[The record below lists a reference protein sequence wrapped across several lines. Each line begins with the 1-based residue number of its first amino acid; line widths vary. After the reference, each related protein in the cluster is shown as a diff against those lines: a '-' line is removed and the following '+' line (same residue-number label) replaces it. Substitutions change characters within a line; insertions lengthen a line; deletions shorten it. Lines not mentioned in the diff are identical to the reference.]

1 MTTSEIIVQE
11 LLIYPIKSC
20 GAIKVNEAQ
29 TTRYGLSLTSNPLL
43 SDRRWMVIEGARQRN
58 QRHMPRMAL
67 IQPTF
72 TSSGLQ
78 IDAPG
83 MATLMIPYSPL
94 PKDIIEIED
103 LNIKGRRYG
112 GKIAEWFSTFLEKP
126 DLDLIYFDEQF
137 EPQHT
142 KNIEPEFPNEA
153 LDSDVVVYHDMS
165 PFHLGSLESIDDLN
179 KRLTNPIKIYN
190 FRPNI
195 KISIKI

>member
-1 MTTSEIIVQE
+1 M
-11 LLIYPIKSC
+11 L
-20 GAIKVNEAQ
+20 
-29 TTRYGLSLTSNPLL
+29 
-43 SDRRWMVIEGARQRN
+43 
-58 QRHMPRMAL
+58 RMAL

-78 IDAPG
+78 VDASG
-83 MATLMIPYSPL
+83 MTTLMIPYSPL
-94 PKDIIEIED
+94 LKDIIEIKEI
-103 LNIKGRRYG
+103 NVKSRRHG
-112 GKIAEWFSTFLEKP
+112 GTVAKWFSTFLEKP

-153 LDSDVVVYHDMS
+153 FDSDVVIYHDMS

-195 KISIKI
+195 IVSGVDKPYGEDYWREIQIGDQVKLRWFRSCLRCLLTTINQETGIRDPNQEPWKTLQT